1 MRQLTQILKNGK
13 MEIIEA
19 PFPVLNSGQ
28 ILVRNHHSIIST
40 GTEGKTVSDAR
51 KGYLAKA
58 KSRKKK

>member
-40 GTEGKTVSDAR
+40 GTEGKTVSDKER
-51 KGYLAKA
+51 IF
-58 KSRKKK
+58 S